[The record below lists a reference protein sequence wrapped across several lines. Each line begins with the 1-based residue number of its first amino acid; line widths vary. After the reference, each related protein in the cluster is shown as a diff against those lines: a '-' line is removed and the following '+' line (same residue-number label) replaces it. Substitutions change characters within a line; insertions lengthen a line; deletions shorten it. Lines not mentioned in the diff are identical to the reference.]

1 LSIRSSGRGRAR
13 VIKEIETVEQGIK
26 VELDVQSGFYKIL
39 NDHIAYWIAVEE
51 DVVDSYTRLLEN
63 TREREVKSN
72 LAQIIEGTKNHIRSL
87 ESIKQILSTIVSDTQ
102 QFAKLLQ
109 NLNKEEGEL

>member
-1 LSIRSSGRGRAR
+1 LSVRVSGRGRER
-13 VIKEIETVEQGIK
+13 VIQEIETVEQGIK

-39 NDHIAYWIAVEE
+39 NDHITYWIAVEE

-63 TREREVKSN
+63 TREGEVKSN

-87 ESIKQILSTIVSDTQ
+87 ESIKQSLSTIVSDTQ

-109 NLNKEEGEL
+109 NLNKESHS